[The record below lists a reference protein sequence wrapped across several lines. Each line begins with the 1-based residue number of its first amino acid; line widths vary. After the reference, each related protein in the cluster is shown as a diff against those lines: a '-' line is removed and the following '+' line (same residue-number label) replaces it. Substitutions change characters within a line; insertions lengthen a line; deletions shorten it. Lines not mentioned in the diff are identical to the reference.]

1 MAAAVHEHR
10 RQILRV
16 ASELRDIDE
25 NSADFG
31 KSYIIPDFKDLIHG
45 GCLLVEF
52 LLLGGAAIEALA
64 GGILSIILA
73 LGGIA
78 MVLVHYFMMSFEHQR
93 HDRHRL
99 RVQTMENELRK
110 KADELLEEAER
121 QNIRPQRRSWRR
133 WLLGNGQPPN
143 RG

>member
-1 MAAAVHEHR
+1 MAATVHEHR

-31 KSYIIPDFKDLIHG
+31 KSHIIHSA
-45 GCLLVEF
+45 CLFVEF
-52 LLLGGAAIEALA
+52 LLLAGAAIEAMA

-78 MVLVHYFMMSFEHQR
+78 MVLDALF
-93 HDRHRL
+93 DD
-99 RVQTMENELRK
+99 ELR
-110 KADELLEEAER
+110 APAT
-121 QNIRPQRRSWRR
+121 
-133 WLLGNGQPPN
+133 
-143 RG
+143 